1 MQVVKQPREKIYVS
15 VQHQPQRTCI
25 GCRQVVDQ
33 NQLQRWV
40 LGHADGQAVPVPD
53 PTRRL
58 SGRGAW
64 LHRTPEC
71 AERAIKRGAFARSF
85 RTKVDVSSLVI
96 APEAKVQTQTR
107 ENTFTNVQP
116 ESGSEI

>member
-1 MQVVKQPREKIYVS
+1 MS

-25 GCRQVVDQ
+25 GCRKVVDQ
-33 NQLQRWV
+33 KELQRWV
-40 LGHADGQAVPVPD
+40 LERADGHAVPVLD
-53 PTRRL
+53 STRRL

-64 LHRTPEC
+64 LHPVPEC

-85 RTKVDVSSLVI
+85 RTKVDVSSLAI
-96 APEAKVQTQTR
+96 APEAKVRTQTR
-107 ENTFTNVQP
+107 ENTFTIVQP

>member
-1 MQVVKQPREKIYVS
+1 MQ

-40 LGHADGQAVPVPD
+40 LERQDGKNVPVLD
-53 PTRRL
+53 PTRRF

-64 LHRTPEC
+64 LHPVPEC
-71 AERAIKRGAFARSF
+71 AERAFKRGAFARSF
-85 RTKVDVSSLVI
+85 RTTVDVSSLAG
-96 APEAKVQTQTR
+96 APEAKVRTQTR
-107 ENTFTNVQP
+107 ENTFTTVQP

>member
-1 MQVVKQPREKIYVS
+1 LREKIHVP
-15 VQHQPQRTCI
+15 VQQQPQRTCI
-25 GCRQVVDQ
+25 GCRKVVDQ

-53 PTRRL
+53 PARRL

-64 LHRTPEC
+64 LHPAPEC

-85 RTKVDVSSLVI
+85 RTKVNVSSLAI
-96 APEAKVQTQTR
+96 APEAKVRTQTR
-107 ENTFTNVQP
+107 ENTFTIVQP

>member
-1 MQVVKQPREKIYVS
+1 MQQ
-15 VQHQPQRTCI
+15 QPQRTCI
-25 GCRQVVDQ
+25 GCRKVVDQ

-40 LGHADGQAVPVPD
+40 LGNVDGRNIPVPD

-64 LHRTPEC
+64 LHPHPEC
-71 AERAIKRGAFARSF
+71 AECAIKRGAFPRSF
-85 RTKVDVSSLVI
+85 RTKVDVSSLLES
-96 APEAKVQTQTR
+96 PEAKVRTQTG
-107 ENTFTNVQP
+107 ESTFTVVQP

>member
-1 MQVVKQPREKIYVS
+1 MS

-25 GCRQVVDQ
+25 GCRKVVDQ
-33 NQLQRWV
+33 NELQRWV
-40 LGHADGQAVPVPD
+40 LELTDGRAVPVHD
-53 PTRRL
+53 STRRL

-64 LHRTPEC
+64 LHPAPEC

-85 RTKVDVSSLVI
+85 RTKVDVSMLTV
-96 APEAKVQTQTR
+96 APTAKVRTQAR
-107 ENTFTNVQP
+107 ESTFTTVQP